1 MKTNYTPLRFFQNA
15 AQEFSKG
22 SEKIAIDS
30 PTGAKLP
37 QQTEQHRNMIT
48 IRYVK
53 LLGKVEDLVERKC
66 YILSAFFA
74 RMAEKLYKRK
84 NRMANGAGGDEWC
97 QFYLYD
103 EVLDLIGEV
112 VEYFGYTEQGYP
124 ECYDIGNRRYMLE
137 KIINGDVYYCQS
149 N

>member
-84 NRMANGAGGDEWC
+84 NRMANGAGGDENPRYRAAMNIL
-97 QFYLYD
+97 FGKVKSY
-103 EVLDLIGEV
+103 EVGWSGLSYIDLKTLTLKV
-112 VEYFGYTEQGYP
+112 YP
-124 ECYDIGNRRYMLE
+124 
-137 KIINGDVYYCQS
+137 
-149 N
+149 